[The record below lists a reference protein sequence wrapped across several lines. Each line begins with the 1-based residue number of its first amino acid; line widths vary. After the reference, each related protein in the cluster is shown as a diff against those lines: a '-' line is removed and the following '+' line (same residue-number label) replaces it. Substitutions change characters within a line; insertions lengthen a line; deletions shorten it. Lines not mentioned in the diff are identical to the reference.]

1 MRLALTNLDTG
12 LFLERDGW
20 TADSNLAQT
29 FSDLETVA
37 RMAEENKVKN
47 AAAMMLGG
55 EPPQATGFL
64 WVTQPAP
71 QGGDQN

>member
-12 LFLERDGW
+12 LFLERGGW
-20 TADSNLAQT
+20 TTDSNLAQT

-64 WVTQPAP
+64 WVTQPAL
-71 QGGDQN
+71 QEAG

>member
-12 LFLERDGW
+12 LFLERGGW
-20 TADSNLAQT
+20 TADSSLAQT
-29 FSDLETVA
+29 FSDLETIA
-37 RMAEENKVKN
+37 RLAAEKKVRN

-55 EPPQATGFL
+55 KPPQATGFL

-71 QGGDQN
+71 PEGG

>member
-12 LFLERDGW
+12 LFLDRGGW

-29 FSDLETVA
+29 FCDLETVA
-37 RMAEENKVKN
+37 KMAQENKVRN

-64 WVTQPAP
+64 WVTHPSS
-71 QGGDQN
+71 QGGG